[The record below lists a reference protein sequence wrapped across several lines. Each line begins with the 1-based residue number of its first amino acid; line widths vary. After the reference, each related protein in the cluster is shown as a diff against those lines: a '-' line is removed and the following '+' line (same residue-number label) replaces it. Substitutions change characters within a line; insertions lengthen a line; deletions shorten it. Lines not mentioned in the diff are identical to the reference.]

1 VLITFGIRGNLRFL
15 SHSETVS
22 VFERACVR
30 AEVELRYSEGFNPR
44 PRLSLPLPKSVRM
57 EVDADIACIGVVESV
72 EGVDAERLAAAIG
85 GELPE
90 GMEVIGVELRKGK
103 AVASAESATYLFP
116 LGVEQRGEDLDA
128 RVRELLG
135 RESIEV
141 DRRVDE
147 EGRTRKVEVRRFLK
161 SAEVGGEG
169 LLVECVT
176 GPEGSV
182 RVEEI
187 EKLLGL
193 DLAGPIRR
201 TKVEWK
207 CN

>member
-1 VLITFGIRGNLRFL
+1 
-15 SHSETVS
+15 VS

-30 AEVELRYSEGFNPR
+30 AEVGLRYSEGFNPR
-44 PRLSLPLPKSVRM
+44 PRLSLPLPKSVGM
-57 EVDADIACIGVVESV
+57 EVDADIACIGIVESG
-72 EGVDAERLAAAIG
+72 EEVDTERMAAAIG

-90 GMEVIGVELRKGK
+90 GMEVVAVELRNGK
-103 AVASAESATYLFP
+103 AAASAESATYLFP
-116 LGVEQRGEDLDA
+116 LGAEQRGEDLDS
-128 RVRELLG
+128 RVSELLG
-135 RESIEV
+135 RESIEL

-147 EGRTRKVEVRRFLK
+147 AGRTRRVEVRRFLK
-161 SAEVGGEG
+161 SAEAGDEG
-169 LLVECVT
+169 LVVECLT
-176 GPEGSV
+176 GPEGSI

-193 DLAGPIRR
+193 EGSLAGPVRR